1 MHAVLHSAALPTSTL
16 IRLSLIS
23 VDVGSAAEC
32 RTAPADRRGLSG
44 RSFQRRGSS
53 WSIAC
58 RRCRGTSGDRVPVWI
73 AIEFRV
79 HWIPT
84 RVSSVRT
91 ACMQLLQV
99 LQSCH
104 LLLCSRSPAVLIP
117 LKLLSSLQRNL
128 YLRFYPYSNGCS

>member
-1 MHAVLHSAALPTSTL
+1 MYIVPFFHRGNT
-16 IRLSLIS
+16 
-23 VDVGSAAEC
+23 E
-32 RTAPADRRGLSG
+32 APQRPQRPQRRKHDAF
-44 RSFQRRGSS
+44 FQRGHRGAAFFLLMGSS

-58 RRCRGTSGDRVPVWI
+58 RRCRGTSGDRAPVWI

-79 HWIPT
+79 NWIPT

-91 ACMQLLQV
+91 ACMQILQV
-99 LQSCH
+99 LQPCH